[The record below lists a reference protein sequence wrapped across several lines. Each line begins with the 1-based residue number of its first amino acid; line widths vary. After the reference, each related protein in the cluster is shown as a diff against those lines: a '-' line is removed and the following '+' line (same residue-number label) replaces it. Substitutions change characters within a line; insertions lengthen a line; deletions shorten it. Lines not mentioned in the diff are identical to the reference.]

1 MAMIDTY
8 RNHPFRV
15 LGASPRDTRAA
26 LAERQA
32 DLALFGD
39 DGASEE
45 ALAALLHPATR
56 LEAEL
61 RWFPQADT
69 EEVERLLR
77 CVEEALARGDKP
89 WSDAS
94 RDGSG
99 TPRDAAG
106 TSSDAS
112 AVPRD
117 ASGTSRDGSA
127 APNMPSMLGQFNA
140 VRLLLSTL
148 PCHSPA
154 QLESLLPSLSVVS
167 DALLPRQVMDELNLD
182 RRVAGFPELDEA
194 AELEAGLKALFHE
207 TLREL
212 LSHVEW
218 KGDRDKRGLAES
230 LREAYTN
237 RTSPYH
243 NSFLLQLADH
253 ELA

>member
-1 MAMIDTY
+1 MIDTY
-8 RNHPFRV
+8 RDHPFRV
-15 LGASPRDTRAA
+15 LDASPRDTRAA

-61 RWFPQADT
+61 RWFPLAEA

-77 CVEEALARGDKP
+77 CVEEALAHGDKP

-94 RDGSG
+94 RD
-99 TPRDAAG
+99 
-106 TSSDAS
+106 
-112 AVPRD
+112 
-117 ASGTSRDGSA
+117 ASGM
-127 APNMPSMLGQFNA
+127 PNMPSMLGQFNA

-148 PCHSPA
+148 PYHSPA
-154 QLESLLPSLSVVS
+154 QLESLLLSLSVVS

-194 AELEAGLKALFHE
+194 AELEAGLEALFHE

>member
-1 MAMIDTY
+1 MAMIDTF

-94 RDGSG
+94 RD
-99 TPRDAAG
+99 
-106 TSSDAS
+106 
-112 AVPRD
+112 
-117 ASGTSRDGSA
+117 ASGM
-127 APNMPSMLGQFNA
+127 PNMPSMLGQFNA

-148 PCHSPA
+148 PYHSPA
-154 QLESLLPSLSVVS
+154 QLESLLLSLSVVS